1 MNVFSY
7 SNSDPL
13 TEKELEELRE
23 AAKQPIVFDE
33 DCPEFVL
40 DCPENIAE
48 YKKAII
54 RREERLKARNWV
66 IS

>member
-13 TEKELEELRE
+13 TVKELEELRE
-23 AAKQPIVFDE
+23 AAKQAIVFDG

-48 YKKAII
+48 YKNALI
-54 RREERLKARNWV
+54 RREESIKAKK
-66 IS
+66 